1 MQKMTDKLIDVPPF
15 LRRQADIKRPINLG
29 HGPSAILRN
38 VNTAPGRQLTPLE
51 AVDLDA
57 KTKAF
62 FEETDDPKG
71 S

>member
-38 VNTAPGRQLTPLE
+38 VNTAPGRKLTPDE
-51 AVDLDA
+51 IAVFNA

-62 FEETDDPKG
+62 FEEKDDPKG